1 MNPLSQFSYVWIS
14 ALVVIALTVYFWYTG
29 FNWRKGLALGFI
41 IISLVAAWWVLRP
54 EASSVQ
60 AADEARLI
68 IREAQQPVLVEF
80 YSEYCAACL
89 AAQTTLNQLEQD
101 LADQLT
107 VVRIDV
113 ASTAGQDLSQQLNL
127 QYTPTFI
134 LFDVQGNEVW
144 RMVGGLDDAEVR
156 RLLMVDEG

>member
-14 ALVVIALTVYFWYTG
+14 ALVVIALAAYFWYTG
-29 FNWRKGLALGFI
+29 FNLRKGLVLGFI
-41 IISLVAAWWVLRP
+41 TVSLVVAWWGLRP

-89 AAQTTLNQLEQD
+89 AAQATLNQLELD
-101 LADQLT
+101 LADRLT

-134 LFDVQGNEVW
+134 LFDMQGNEIW
-144 RMVGGLDDAEVR
+144 RMVGGLDEAEVR